1 MEGWRF
7 QSNSKKNLNYKIVT
21 TYKGKIGP
29 VVINQDLSVLSYL
42 VRCEWLRGKKKKITI
57 QQPVR
62 VGAQRGLWPRARDG
76 VTVREDKEMKRENS
90 GLSGFRVT
98 SQRQVNGCVFNLIW
112 DTQQWQMWVWVKES
126 VIVWRLI
133 QKWHSTMCTH
143 THSHTAHTVEV
154 FVMGRPLKTPG
165 SVFRFTLLAWTQLS
179 SVQIV
184 QVLQWVII
192 QKIRR
197 SLTHS
202 FNCNFLK

>member
-1 MEGWRF
+1 MSDSE
-7 QSNSKKNLNYKIVT
+7 
-21 TYKGKIGP
+21 
-29 VVINQDLSVLSYL
+29 
-42 VRCEWLRGKKKKITI
+42 EKKKKITI

-98 SQRQVNGCVFNLIW
+98 SQRQANGCVFNLIW

-143 THSHTAHTVEV
+143 TLTRILYTQWRSLWWDVHSKHPAV
-154 FVMGRPLKTPG
+154 
-165 SVFRFTLLAWTQLS
+165 SSDLLYWHEHNWV
-179 SVQIV
+179 VQIV

>member
-57 QQPVR
+57 QEPVR

-98 SQRQVNGCVFNLIW
+98 SQRQANGCVFNLIW

-143 THSHTAHTVEV
+143 TLT
-154 FVMGRPLKTPG
+154 RILY
-165 SVFRFTLLAWTQLS
+165 TQ
-179 SVQIV
+179 
-184 QVLQWVII
+184 W
-192 QKIRR
+192 R
-197 SLTHS
+197 SLWWDVHS
-202 FNCNFLK
+202 KHPAVSSDLLYWHEHNWVQYRLYKFYNE